1 MRSIIVMAMFT
12 ASLAGA
18 ASNDYEERRDLNLS
32 ASGIDLLDIEAGSG
46 RLEISGRSGSD
57 EISLTA
63 MIQVPGRSDYK
74 ARKRI
79 ESDLVLTLEK
89 RGTTGV
95 LRAYFDQE
103 LFQFGA
109 SPRVHLVVYM
119 PDSLN
124 LAVDDG
130 SGSMSISDV
139 SGSIDIED
147 GSGSITMTHV
157 GGEIV
162 IDDGSGSIS
171 AEHVGGDIS
180 IEDGSGGIT
189 IRDVAGNVVIDDGSG
204 SIKVRDVEQDL
215 IFIDDSSGGLR
226 FSDINGRV
234 EKFSQSDFRSMES
247 LAGPMP
253 DGALWQGFRAAPRA
267 LHD

>member
-1 MRSIIVMAMFT
+1 
-12 ASLAGA
+12 
-18 ASNDYEERRDLNLS
+18 
-32 ASGIDLLDIEAGSG
+32 
-46 RLEISGRSGSD
+46 
-57 EISLTA
+57 
-63 MIQVPGRSDYK
+63 
-74 ARKRI
+74 
-79 ESDLVLTLEK
+79 
-89 RGTTGV
+89 
-95 LRAYFDQE
+95 
-103 LFQFGA
+103 
-109 SPRVHLVVYM
+109 
-119 PDSLN
+119 
-124 LAVDDG
+124 
-130 SGSMSISDV
+130 
-139 SGSIDIED
+139 
-147 GSGSITMTHV
+147 MTHV

-215 IFIDDSSGGLR
+215 IIIDDSSGGLR

-253 DGALWQGFRAAPRA
+253 DGAL
-267 LHD
+267 